1 MLSWLFRPQCAACAA
16 PSAILCEACA
26 GTLVDLGPAC
36 PRCADPSGGSGVC
49 GRCRASPP
57 PFDGVLA
64 LWQFGGQ
71 LAVAIRRLKYARA
84 VHVARELAPL
94 WAPLVGA
101 VAIEHEAAVVPVP
114 MHWRRRARRGYDH
127 AWLLATH
134 ACREARIPDPEPL
147 LVRSRAAPPQASLTA
162 EVRRANLD
170 GAFAVRDPRTVAGRS
185 IVLLDD
191 VVTTGATISA
201 AARVLL
207 AAGAKEVIAIALARA
222 TSARG

>member
-1 MLSWLFRPQCAACAA
+1 MFSWLFRPQCAACAA
-16 PSAILCEACA
+16 PTPILCEPCA

-36 PRCADPSGGSGVC
+36 PRCADPAGGAAVC

-57 PFDGVLA
+57 PVDRSLA

-101 VAIEHEAAVVPVP
+101 VAIEHDAAVVPVP

-127 AWLLATH
+127 AWLLGLHVCA
-134 ACREARIPDPEPL
+134 EARIAAPQPL
-147 LVRSRAAPPQASLTA
+147 LVRTRAAPPQASLTA
-162 EVRRANLD
+162 EIRRANLE
-170 GAFAVRDPRTVAGRS
+170 GAFAVRDPSAVAGRS
-185 IVLLDD
+185 IVLVDD
-191 VVTTGATISA
+191 VITTGATISA
-201 AARVLL
+201 AARALL
-207 AAGAKEVIAIALARA
+207 AAGATEVIAIALARA